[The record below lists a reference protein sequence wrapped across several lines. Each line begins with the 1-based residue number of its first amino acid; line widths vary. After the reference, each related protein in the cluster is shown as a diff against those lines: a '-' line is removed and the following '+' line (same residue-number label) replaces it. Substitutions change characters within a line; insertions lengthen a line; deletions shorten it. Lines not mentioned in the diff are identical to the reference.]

1 MTSLAEKVVA
11 LHRALDT
18 ASLPHAFGGALAL
31 GWCTREPR
39 ATSDID
45 LNVFAPMSSARAV
58 LDALPREVTR
68 SGRNARRL
76 ERDGQDRLRWDHT
89 PVDLFLNTTGFHE
102 GALGRVS
109 VEPFAGDMVPF
120 LSCSDLAVFKAFLDR
135 RRDWADMEDMLA
147 ARSVDVDV
155 VAAALAEHLGPGDER
170 IAKLREMEREVG

>member
-1 MTSLAEKVVA
+1 MLSL
-11 LHRALDT
+11 
-18 ASLPHAFGGALAL
+18 
-31 GWCTREPR
+31 
-39 ATSDID
+39 
-45 LNVFAPMSSARAV
+45 
-58 LDALPREVTR
+58 
-68 SGRNARRL
+68 SGRR
-76 ERDGQDRLRWDHT
+76 
-89 PVDLFLNTTGFHE
+89 
-102 GALGRVS
+102 